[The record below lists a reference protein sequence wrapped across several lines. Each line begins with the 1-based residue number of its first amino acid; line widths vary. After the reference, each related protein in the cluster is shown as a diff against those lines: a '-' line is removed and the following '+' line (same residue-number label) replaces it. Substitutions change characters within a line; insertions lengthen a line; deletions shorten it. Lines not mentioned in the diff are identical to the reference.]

1 MAAEN
6 FSDLQMSVFPE
17 CTLSLMPKTASEYR
31 GNLVERFDTDMCILR
46 ERMSPSVGAGTDP
59 DSIGANGFSLDKS
72 FFAEFD
78 DLAGE
83 IRQLILNADV
93 RFNAKRQNEIIANCQ
108 SALAKVDDKFQRVL
122 ARLT

>member
-1 MAAEN
+1 MAVED
-6 FSDLQMSVFPE
+6 FSDLQMSVFSE
-17 CTLSLMPKTASEYR
+17 CTLSTMPKTASEYR
-31 GNLVERFDTDMCILR
+31 GNLVERFDTDVRILR
-46 ERMSPSVGAGTDP
+46 ERMSPSVGDGTGP
-59 DSIGANGFSLDKS
+59 RSVGVNGFSLEKS

-83 IRQLILNADV
+83 MRQLISNADV